1 MQSELGKESTSSK
14 KARSSQSTP
23 PIYPAQL
30 LASLLKDRALKTPP
44 TTHYVMIG
52 DSRNMAEV
60 PDASVQ
66 LVVTSPPY
74 PLIELWDDLFLR
86 MGCETFDDMH
96 RYLADVWKECYRVLV
111 DGGIACINIGDAL
124 RKLDNVF
131 QLYPNHVKVTEACER
146 LGFNSLPYI
155 LWKKP
160 TRKPNAFL
168 GSGFI
173 PPNAYV
179 CLDCEFILIFRKG
192 QPRAFP
198 PKDLYRYASHYT
210 KAERDAWFTQIWAMP
225 GVRQENGLLDR
236 RAAAFPEQLAYRL
249 IRMFS
254 VIGDTVLDPFLGT
267 GTTMSVAMQLDRNS
281 IGYEIDERLLPTIE
295 TRLCP
300 SKPKKERKQ
309 LKQHRAEKAVRIARR
324 TDKL

>member
-1 MQSELGKESTSSK
+1 MQSELGKQSTASK
-14 KARSSQSTP
+14 KTQKPQSTQ

-30 LASLLKDRALKTPP
+30 LASLLRERPLSTPR
-44 TTHYVMIG
+44 TKHYVVIG
-52 DSRNMAEV
+52 DSRNMAEL
-60 PDASVQ
+60 PDNSVH

-74 PLIELWDDLFLR
+74 PLIELWDNLFLQ
-86 MGCETFDDMH
+86 MGCETFEEMH
-96 RYLADVWKECYRVLV
+96 RYLTGVWKECFRVLV
-111 DGGIACINIGDAL
+111 DGGIACINVGDAL
-124 RKLDNVF
+124 RKLDDIF
-131 QLYPNHVKVTEACER
+131 QLFPNHVKVTEACER
-146 LGFNSLPYI
+146 LGFTSLPYI

-198 PKDLYRYASHYT
+198 PKDLNRYASHYT
-210 KAERDAWFTQIWAMP
+210 KAERDAWFTQIWTMP
-225 GVRQENGLLDR
+225 GVRQENDQLDR
-236 RAAAFPEQLAYRL
+236 RAAAFPEQIAYRL

-267 GTTMSVAMQLDRNS
+267 GTTMKVAKEQHRNS

-295 TRLCP
+295 GRLRP
-300 SKPKKERKQ
+300 PRPEKDYKQSKSHKAESAVQIIR
-309 LKQHRAEKAVRIARR
+309 RA
-324 TDKL
+324 DKL